1 MLRTLKSFDIKGQ
14 TILMRLDLNV
24 PIHGEVIKDDFRIK
38 SCLPTINY
46 CLEEGA
52 AVVLMSHLG
61 RPKGEYSK
69 DFSLMPVG
77 EHLASLLEIPI
88 KFSSDCISI
97 SPVNNSVFL
106 FSRFLTFGQRTTS
119 M

>member
-14 TILMRLDLNV
+14 TILIRLDLNV
-24 PIHGEVIKDDFRIK
+24 PIHKEVIQDDFRIK

-61 RPKGEYSK
+61 RPKGKYL
-69 DFSLMPVG
+69 SLI
-77 EHLASLLEIPI
+77 HI
-88 KFSSDCISI
+88 
-97 SPVNNSVFL
+97 
-106 FSRFLTFGQRTTS
+106 
-119 M
+119 